1 MLCKFCGKEVADG
14 AKFCRFC
21 GQKLAEETAPQQVNN
36 GSAEPVSPSV
46 DSSFDNSAV
55 AENNVNPF
63 GGQPV
68 TPVAENPFGAQ
79 PATPVA
85 ENPFGAQPATPV
97 AENPFGAQ
105 PASPVAENPFGAQPA
120 SPVAEN
126 PFGGQP
132 SAPVAENPFGPQP
145 SAPAAENPF
154 GAQPASPV
162 AENPF
167 GAQPASPVAE
177 NPFGAQ
183 PVTPVAEN
191 PFGAQPASPV
201 AENPF
206 GAPVSEQPSQM
217 PFEQPPVAA
226 PFGQNEVWNPEFDS
240 KKAKKEKKQKQK
252 ENKGSG
258 AQTAKIVIMILLQ
271 LVFIGGIALLAIK
284 GKMTN
289 DMGDINLGLTI
300 GAFVGVLAVDVLLYF
315 ILFAGKSSQNQLA
328 PPPVFQS
335 HDNAQNVPMYMNVS
349 QDSSNQ
355 FAMGNIE
362 KTDRDRLLDNDD
374 RFSAPNGTPFGMN
387 TPPVQ
392 NAPFM
397 QETAPVQN
405 SFASNVSEQSASAP
419 VVEQEAYAETYV
431 QEEFASTQ
439 ILDGP
444 VYGDALVKYPK
455 LSYTDNGTAME
466 VEVNKPEFI
475 MGRMTGKVD
484 CVITNKSVGRIHAA
498 IITRDGEYYLKDLN
512 SKNKSYINRGTPLN
526 PEQEYKLND
535 NDIISLADSELV
547 FKLPQ

>member
-68 TPVAENPFGAQ
+68 TPVAENPF
-79 PATPVA
+79 V
-85 ENPFGAQPATPV
+85 
-97 AENPFGAQ
+97 
-105 PASPVAENPFGAQPA
+105 
-120 SPVAEN
+120 
-126 PFGGQP
+126 
-132 SAPVAENPFGPQP
+132 
-145 SAPAAENPF
+145 
-154 GAQPASPV
+154 
-162 AENPF
+162 
-167 GAQPASPVAE
+167 
-177 NPFGAQ
+177 AQ

-201 AENPF
+201 AENPI

-226 PFGQNEVWNPEFDS
+226 PFGQNEVWNPEMDS
-240 KKAKKEKKQKQK
+240 KKAKKEKKQK

-258 AQTAKIVIMILLQ
+258 AQTVKIIIMILLQ

-315 ILFAGKSSQNQLA
+315 ILFAGKSSKNQLA

-405 SFASNVSEQSASAP
+405 SFASNVSVQSASAP